1 VTIELKKIE
10 GAQHR
15 VTDRSLAG
23 HRTVGGAEGLRR
35 QLPNRRRASAG
46 PPVHLGRDVM
56 IRREG
61 GGARAR
67 RRWNEAIYK
76 IVKDF
81 LRVS

>member
-1 VTIELKKIE
+1 
-10 GAQHR
+10 
-15 VTDRSLAG
+15 
-23 HRTVGGAEGLRR
+23 
-35 QLPNRRRASAG
+35 
-46 PPVHLGRDVM
+46 M